1 MPLHADP
8 VACFGLFDR
17 LPHLRD
23 LQALLPVTPI
33 SCGEDSRSQIP
44 WLEPIRST
52 RRVAKRL
59 RLLASAGSRNFI
71 WALGVQDKVRTALQ
85 FLLLALLCGAF
96 CFFLAWAKYEGP
108 VYISGTVVNV
118 VTGRPVPHE
127 EIYLAE
133 MNGGSKVGSTDATGH
148 FTYYGKP
155 YTCCFFSAGGSAP
168 LLQTRFQGGIFG
180 RRLEIHTG
188 IIVPFIPPTQVS
200 GHIYDQHSRPLAACR
215 VDAMTYGPN
224 EPFRQRESILL
235 DAATQKT
242 DQSGAYNF
250 TTLGADRYSFIAHC
264 EEPLTAAPVLYP
276 QAIALRPGAHVNNI
290 DFHLTPVAPITV
302 HGRVTLSNG
311 SAPVRWPT
319 AIYSHDLQAHFSDP
333 AFGALRLSSAC
344 NWRTPDVEFRCRLV
358 SGNSYRL
365 HFQVD
370 NVIWGE
376 APSVP
381 AQEAD
386 VAVQSQQ
393 TLNIR
398 LTQRPPDPP
407 SPNQTPSAG
416 LPTGKVLIHGA
427 CPSGHSSEWMII
439 RSEPAYYI
447 EQNMGLSN
455 CSHPTEWILPAGNY
469 RFVASFPYVQHQA
482 RKLDDFLFSQATPVT
497 VKQGQTTEIGLKV
510 STPEEIARLALQ
522 SLVAHR

>member
-1 MPLHADP
+1 MADASVMNIPQAFALARQHHRAGQLAEAEAIYREILAADPSHAD
-8 VACFGLFDR
+8 AL
-17 LPHLRD
+17 HL
-23 LQALLPVTPI
+23 
-33 SCGEDSRSQIP
+33 
-44 WLEPIRST
+44 
-52 RRVAKRL
+52 
-59 RLLASAGSRNFI
+59 
-71 WALGVQDKVRTALQ
+71 LGV
-85 FLLLALLCGAF
+85 LAGQ
-96 CFFLAWAKYEGP
+96 
-108 VYISGTVVNV
+108 
-118 VTGRPVPHE
+118 TGRNEAAVDFIRRAIALRPDHPEAHKNLGVALKNSGQ
-127 EIYLAE
+127 IAE
-133 MNGGSKVGSTDATGH
+133 SITAYRQAIVL
-148 FTYYGKP
+148 KP
-155 YTCCFFSAGGSAP
+155 DYAEAHKNLGSA
-168 LLQTRFQGGIFG
+168 LYQLRKFG
-180 RRLEIHTG
+180 EAI
-188 IIVPFIPPTQVS
+188 
-200 GHIYDQHSRPLAACR
+200 AACR
-215 VDAMTYGPN
+215 
-224 EPFRQRESILL
+224 
-235 DAATQKT
+235 
-242 DQSGAYNF
+242 
-250 TTLGADRYSFIAHC
+250 
-264 EEPLTAAPVLYP
+264 

-311 SAPVRWPT
+311 SAPVKWPT